1 MYQLG
6 GIGLRTLIDRSLSCK
21 GLGTAAIL
29 FCSVSAWV
37 LSGCGVAPYTDTSS
51 HALTISGTAL
61 GGQPPI
67 SGASIILFAT
77 GSTGYGSSPSGIGTA
92 TTDSNGHF
100 QITNL
105 IGCPAGSEIY
115 LVATGGN
122 PGLSGVTNN
131 NAIVLVAALGDCA
144 SVGASTHVNI
154 NEVTTIAAAY
164 ALSGFA
170 NTTTASP
177 VPVQIGA
184 SASNA
189 TGLTHAF
196 LNAANIVDFTSGQA
210 RSTTPAGNGSVP
222 SSMINSLADI
232 LEPCVN
238 SPSKTSA
245 SCSALFTAA
254 TPPSGFG
261 AAPVNTWQ
269 AALDMAQYP
278 GNNTATLFGLISG
291 TPSFQPTIGATAPN
305 DLSLGIQYSA
315 GFASDGVTAATL
327 PFGLTAD
334 GSDNVWVTGMGGAG
348 LVELSSTGAVQ
359 SPSGGYGNS
368 TMRAASTRQVA
379 VDLHGNI
386 VTVDTGSPANVYIY
400 NPTSS
405 VTTTIQPGGLPLSG
419 VAIDSNNNIWY
430 SSQSSATSG
439 QALGQLAYNSGSST
453 FATTPTAFS
462 VGTALPGTGTYA
474 LTVAAKTGNNSIWA
488 PNQSSGVTSYFFSP
502 DHVAPGTLTTGDTT
516 NYAAAVDKN
525 GDVWITGTKAG
536 ANAASLFKVSHLNPT
551 GTPATI
557 NAPNGGS
564 GLNGSLSI
572 AIDGNDRIFVNSF
585 TAGTIVEFDPTVGST
600 GGNSGSFLVTSTGNG
615 FAPYNSGGVSNSALV
630 KSGARTTTIDAAG
643 ALWTVNSASGS
654 KPVVQILGIA
664 APTVPVLA
672 QGKYGVKP

>member
-6 GIGLRTLIDRSLSCK
+6 GIGLRTLIDRSLSLK
-21 GLGTAAIL
+21 RLGPVAIL
-29 FCSVSAWV
+29 SCSISAWF
-37 LSGCGVAPYTDTSS
+37 LSGCAVAPYADTSS
-51 HALTISGTAL
+51 HALTISGTAF

-474 LTVAAKTGNNSIWA
+474 LTVAAGNNSIWA

-502 DHVAPGTLTTGDTT
+502 YNVAPGTLTTGDTT

-585 TAGTIVEFDPTVGST
+585 TAGTIVEYDPSIGSGT
-600 GGNSGSFLVTSTGNG
+600 FLLTSGGNG
-615 FAPYNSGGVSNSALV
+615 FNPANNSNAGIIVT
-630 KSGARTTTIDAAG
+630 SGARTTTIDAAG